1 MLALENI
8 LDRLEGAY
16 NHETSATLTDEEKE
30 CLLGLFTSEDWRAV
44 AKKGEI
50 LDVYYRNRKITTGV
64 VMYAALLRAEHAE
77 RMANEFQERLE
88 RLEDALDKS
97 LMVRYKK

>member
-16 NHETSATLTDEEKE
+16 NHDTSVELTEEEKD
-30 CLLGLFTSEDWRAV
+30 CLMNLFTSEDWRAV
-44 AKKGEI
+44 AKKGEV

-64 VMYAALLRAEHAE
+64 IMYAALIRAERAE
-77 RMANEFQERLE
+77 AIAETFKDRLE